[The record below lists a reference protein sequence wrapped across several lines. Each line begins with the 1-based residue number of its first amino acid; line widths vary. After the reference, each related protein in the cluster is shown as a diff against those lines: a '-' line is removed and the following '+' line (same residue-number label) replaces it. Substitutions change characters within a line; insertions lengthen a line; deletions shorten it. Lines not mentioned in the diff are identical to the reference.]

1 MLYFLVQLLYLC
13 GFIFIGNGLLYLVYY
28 QLLTRYNQKFRELK
42 RNQKFYIL
50 KNLSKS
56 TMLIG
61 LAIFTTP
68 LVYELVQTGVWLN
81 ELITF
86 IGHIYVSTDVA
97 GLIFVPKLP
106 FTTQLHHTVVFIC
119 GIANILVDY
128 NQPGIHRALIALTY
142 FSILPYLVNT
152 LLGLRHLGFPRL
164 KKNLAIVCCLIY
176 GPCITINCIIQHT
189 YIFYYSEDW
198 IILRLAYFVL
208 YHIIFYD
215 DRKLMRYLYK
225 VANDPYDQHQI

>member
-13 GFIFIGNGLLYLVYY
+13 GFIFIGNGFLYLVYY
-28 QLLTRYNQKFRELK
+28 QLLERYNQKFRELK
-42 RNQKFYIL
+42 RNQKFYVL

-56 TMLIG
+56 TMLVG

-68 LVYELVQTGVWLN
+68 QLYELIQTHVWLN
-81 ELITF
+81 DQITLM
-86 IGHIYVSTDVA
+86 GHIYVSTDVA
-97 GLIFVPKLP
+97 GLLFVPKLP

-128 NQPGIHRALIALTY
+128 NQPGIHRALISLTY

-152 LLGLRHLGFPRL
+152 LLGLRYLGLPRL
-164 KKNLAIVCCLIY
+164 KKKLAVVCCVIY
-176 GPCITINCIIQHT
+176 GICITINCIIQHA
-189 YIFYYSEDW
+189 YVFYYSEDY
-198 IILRLAYFVL
+198 IFIRLIYLVL

-215 DRKLMRYLYK
+215 DRKLMVYLYK
-225 VANDPYDQHQI
+225 VASNPYDQHEI